1 MKKEEKANFTTILR
15 TGKSYEIEMAANIL
29 KEKGI
34 PFIRQEGSTGG
45 IITAMPMTPTPGPG
59 VWWAILVPEVAFKD
73 AKTILSELPMELQA
87 HPDIWDYGA
96 SEKTKKGWKI
106 YAVIMLAM
114 LALWMI
120 GIISEILSK

>member
-1 MKKEEKANFTTILR
+1 MTEKTKANFRTLLR
-15 TGKSYEIEMAANIL
+15 TGKPYEIEMATNTL

-59 VWWAILVPEVAFKD
+59 VWWAILVPEVAFED
-73 AKTILSELPMELQA
+73 AQKILSELPMEIQT

-96 SEKTKKGWKI
+96 SDKSKKGWKI
-106 YAVIMLAM
+106 YAGIMLALIAM
-114 LALWMI
+114 WMI
-120 GIISEILSK
+120 SVLSGIVSK